1 MTPDD
6 PLAFRVFTEIGIID
20 QLVGHAFSQVLP
32 GRITR
37 AQFTVLNHF
46 VRLGH
51 EWQTPAQLASALQ
64 VSRPTIT
71 STLSRLERVGLVE
84 IDPDPDDGR
93 GKRVSLTPEGR
104 AMREQCIARVAATLA
119 DVERNVRAD
128 MLEQLLPLL
137 SQLRQILDRMRD

>member
-6 PLAFRVFTEIGIID
+6 PLAFRVFNEIGIID
-20 QLVGHAFSQVLP
+20 QLASHGFSQVLP
-32 GRITR
+32 GRMTP

-51 EWQTPAQLASALQ
+51 TWRTPAQLASAFQ

-71 STLSRLERVGLVE
+71 STLSRLERAGLIR

-93 GKRVSLTPEGR
+93 AKRVSLTAKGR
-104 AMREQCIARVAATLA
+104 AMREECIARLAAPLA
-119 DVERNVRAD
+119 DVERNVPPEL
-128 MLEQLLPLL
+128 LEQLLPLL
-137 SQLRQILDRMRD
+137 SQLRQIIDRMRD